1 MFTKIRPIRE
11 LDFQH
16 VTMISQ
22 WESDNFE
29 WLPGHWI
36 FLFIKIWPIRKLDF
50 EHVTEISQWES
61 ENFNCFNIAAASC
74 NQRQNFKIHR
84 EQNSTNQ
91 TEGFGSRDQNWP
103 IRDEYFA
110 LSPFSALNGR
120 DAKYSSRDWAI
131 LVTWHE
137 QKKKKRGIVLISK
150 LFLPSLSHA
159 FSSPLATSLLYF
171 PWCFTY
177 LFFHFIAFT
186 YLCCLD
192 SIFIA
197 LAMSLVMIISL
208 PIFSI
213 FLSTLTFCS
222 LDYVQCTGLCRYLC
236 ICILTLTFL
245 FFLNRSWVVP
255 SVMRTKDVWR
265 TTTCVSREVSSIG
278 FALSFP
284 GFEPVN
290 TPTTV
295 QRTYHLLCRWAFK
308 VLPRS
313 VLCRSWASGLLLRS
327 PAHYQQTFFFL
338 HIFFDLNQR
347 PLPLKPSTRLTVL
360 ARLRWWCEE

>member
-1 MFTKIRPIRE
+1 MQSKPKFQNSPWATFNQSDWRISITWPELTNQRRVFCAFAVFCAQRARRKIFVPW
-11 LDFQH
+11 LGNFGH
-16 VTMISQ
+16 VT
-22 WESDNFE
+22 
-29 WLPGHWI
+29 
-36 FLFIKIWPIRKLDF
+36 
-50 EHVTEISQWES
+50 
-61 ENFNCFNIAAASC
+61 
-74 NQRQNFKIHR
+74 
-84 EQNSTNQ
+84 
-91 TEGFGSRDQNWP
+91 
-103 IRDEYFA
+103 
-110 LSPFSALNGR
+110 
-120 DAKYSSRDWAI
+120 WA
-131 LVTWHE
+131 
-137 QKKKKRGIVLISK
+137 KKKKGIVLISK
-150 LFLPSLSHA
+150 SFLPSLSHS
-159 FSSPLATSLLYF
+159 FSSPLVTPLLYF
-171 PWCFTY
+171 PWYFIY

-245 FFLNRSWVVP
+245 FYLNRSWVVP

-295 QRTYHLLCRWAFK
+295 QRTYHLLSFVW
-308 VLPRS
+308 VE
-313 VLCRSWASGLLLRS
+313 
-327 PAHYQQTFFFL
+327 PAVSCFVVQRTTNRFFFL

-347 PLPLKPSTRLTVL
+347 PLPPKPSTLLTVL